1 MQWIQQTFSVT
12 WQNLKSLP
20 SRLGNTVVT
29 LIGVAGVVGVFVAVL
44 SISSGFQKTMESGA
58 GENNILIL
66 RTGSSSEMDS
76 GFSNDQVNMIKD
88 TEGIAESQAGK
99 LVSAELFVVVDLP
112 KKSTNTSAN
121 VPFRGVEPIASQI
134 RKDFTITEGRMFT
147 EGKMEIIAGRG
158 AQAQFAGIE
167 VGSEL
172 KFGQNTWT
180 VVGTFTANGGV
191 AESELWTDVRVLQPA
206 YRRGNSFN
214 AVYAQLQDVEAF
226 TAFKDSLTTNP
237 YLTVDVRKEQAYYAE
252 QSQVTAKFISG
263 LGTAIMILMAIGACF
278 GAINTMYTAVSERA
292 REIATL
298 RALGFRSSTVVI
310 SVLVESI
317 LLSTIGGILG
327 ALIAY
332 VLFNGF
338 TVSTLG
344 ASFSQVVFAFAVTP
358 DLLVSGVV
366 IAVLIGLLGG
376 LLPAIRAARL
386 PVTTALRQL

>member
-1 MQWIQQTFSVT
+1 
-12 WQNLKSLP
+12 
-20 SRLGNTVVT
+20 
-29 LIGVAGVVGVFVAVL
+29 
-44 SISSGFQKTMESGA
+44 
-58 GENNILIL
+58 
-66 RTGSSSEMDS
+66 
-76 GFSNDQVNMIKD
+76 
-88 TEGIAESQAGK
+88 
-99 LVSAELFVVVDLP
+99 
-112 KKSTNTSAN
+112 
-121 VPFRGVEPIASQI
+121 
-134 RKDFTITEGRMFT
+134 MFT

-214 AVYAQLQDVEAF
+214 AVYAQLQDVDAF

-252 QSQVTAKFISG
+252 QSQTISMFISG

-332 VLFNGF
+332 VLFNG
-338 TVSTLG
+338 LRYQHWAQ
-344 ASFSQVVFAFAVTP
+344 ASPRWCLHLQLPRTYWFPA
-358 DLLVSGVV
+358 L
-366 IAVLIGLLGG
+366 
-376 LLPAIRAARL
+376 LLPC
-386 PVTTALRQL
+386 